1 MSTVVRWNPFR
12 EMVTMQNA
20 MDRVFDDVRRNS
32 HSEPTSRA
40 LLLDVQETNEA
51 YHIVA
56 NLPGVDDEQ
65 INVNLHDNVLTIS
78 AEIEQETVE
87 EDARVLLRERS
98 YGKVNRSVNLPQP
111 VSNDD
116 VEATYEDGILRL
128 TLPKVPELQPQSIT
142 VKRLANSN

>member
-12 EMVTMQNA
+12 EMVTMQNT

-32 HSEPTSRA
+32 RSGPTSRA

-98 YGKVNRSVNLPQP
+98 YGQVNRSVNLPQP